1 MVPNIKLI
9 IMNILETLNNV
20 KKIVK
25 LHKEEGIDATVT
37 TEVSLN
43 GKDARFWINTED
55 NISFEIGKGIT
66 QVYEVSDYSENCVY
80 INGWDERLKRTAL
93 IVLINSEIECKG
105 TVRIQQHQG

>member
-1 MVPNIKLI
+1 
-9 IMNILETLNNV
+9 MNILETLNNV

-25 LHKEEGIDATVT
+25 IHKEEGIDATVT

-55 NISFEIGKGIT
+55 SISFEIGNGIK
-66 QVYEVSDYSENCVY
+66 QVYDVEAYSSGGV
-80 INGWDERLKRTAL
+80 ILVGWDDRLNRESK
-93 IVLINSEIECKG
+93 IVVLDREIECKG